1 MSKTRRR
8 ATKKTPGPVHP
19 GEAGVSAD
27 NVVARSLD
35 EKSSGSAL
43 LVLGMHRSGTS
54 AMAGALGLCGAWVG
68 EETELTGKNV
78 ENPLGF
84 WERRDMR
91 ELCDGILHSA
101 GADWWKIAGFDPDA
115 IPQEIL
121 AGHRRKFE
129 EIVTALD
136 EHGTWVVKEPRLCL
150 VLPVLR
156 DYIKNPVCIHIFRN
170 PLEVA
175 YSLQRRNGFSIAAGL
190 ALWETYNLRALSASG
205 NLPRV
210 SVSHESLML
219 HPVETLN
226 ALVDRLEELAVTH
239 LAKPDGGIIKRFID
253 PSLYRQRVTDEETED
268 YLLPSQRALWLR
280 LRSSEVFKHEGDAS
294 VPQVTRRHLLDL
306 ESIEFSLARYQ
317 DTIKDREKT
326 LREREKTLR
335 ERDRRVSG
343 LEGRVSVREE
353 TLRARDKTIR
363 ERDKTIRERD
373 RKVSDLEGRVSARE
387 ETIRE
392 RDKTLRER
400 DRRVSDLEGRVSA
413 REETIRERDK
423 TIRARDRKV
432 SDLEGRVSTRE
443 KTLRAREKTIKK
455 LLTSTSWKITAPLR
469 GIKLGAGWF
478 LRKLRHGLR
487 LLSWLLTGQFSRVVE
502 AVRFPRAK
510 SGAKPVSRPEEREAT
525 ATDRLSELI
534 HERGKGR
541 RIARAAGP
549 ASSGERPVVGEART
563 KVTVI
568 AWDLGHNPLGRA
580 YLLADV
586 LRHDYDVE
594 LIGAQFPRFGNE
606 VWEPLRNCSRVTIKS
621 FPGGNF
627 PQHFKHMEDIAEQ
640 VEGDLIY
647 VSKPRLPSL
656 ELAILAKLCRNR
668 PVILDMDDYEPG
680 FFNNRGSLTLDVVKT
695 KRHKFDFSWPHDETW
710 TRYGES
716 LIPLFEQVTVSNEE
730 LQKKF
735 GGMILP
741 HIRDE
746 HDFDPTAYPRDA
758 IRAELGF
765 TPEDK
770 VILFAGTPRMHKG
783 FDRIVAALESLN
795 RPDYKLLVAGS
806 PVDNESRRFF
816 KNVNPERVKA
826 VSNTPFCDLPGYL
839 CAGDLI
845 CLLQDEDKVT
855 SHFQMPAKFTDGLSM
870 GIPMLAT
877 GVPPLVNLAKEGL
890 VELLGDAPPERKI
903 DEIFSDYEAYKHKA
917 MQNREVFLREYSYG
931 ANLPRL
937 RDTISRLLRDPAP
950 IPDAFHELVAC
961 HREMFSGAT
970 DLPRV
975 TAKVVAM
982 PAPVPQPATPRPLQA
997 RSYID
1002 DKMDIVF
1009 FWKQNDTGIYGRR
1022 QDMLLKYLAKDPRIH
1037 RILHFDAPVKVFK
1050 SGHDVLKSGQ
1060 GGRHSHSRLV
1070 FYQTLRR
1077 RLRLKDKDK
1086 VRFDTFI
1093 FGTQRRAPGFM
1104 KRILPSEKD
1113 YLDYLARALKRH
1125 QVGQRRTVFWV
1136 CPNNFDFPSIEDR
1149 FKPDLVVAD
1158 VIDDQRKW
1166 PYSLLY
1172 KKKLGQNYEEILARC
1187 HLVFANCRS
1196 VFEAMG
1202 EFTDNIHLLP
1212 NAAEILEEEAQHWK
1226 KPAELARIKGP
1237 VIGYAGNLDIT
1248 RLDLDLLMT
1257 IASQRPDW
1265 NLVFI
1270 GSMHRSK
1277 DILKLNK
1284 FKNVYFLGVRPYDQ
1298 ALHYIRYFDVAMIPH
1313 LDNEL
1318 TQYMNPLKLYVY
1330 FSLHVPVVT
1339 TPIANIE
1346 NFGEFV
1352 EVGRTPEEFIK
1363 RISYCLDNDTV
1374 SGNVERIRELLKA
1387 NSWDERVTRLLTLI
1401 GEEFTRLDQRR
1412 RSSGSAL
1419 PTYDRDSMTKTAEAL
1434 FWDGNLPNALKLWQ
1448 ELLSEFADDEAL
1460 SGKAKLMISV
1470 INRLSD
1476 LAQYRNQI
1484 ESYAELTANKR
1495 HATKGEIRVVIFTA
1509 ISDNYDTIKLPER
1522 LNHDFDYIL
1531 FTNLP
1536 TPDTK
1541 IWQIRPMLYL
1551 HSDKTRS
1558 ARFIKTHPHL
1568 LLEGYDIAVWIDS
1581 NITILDGLD
1590 DMIKKFLSSGKAVG
1604 AIPHPLRESIYEE
1617 ITVCEERRKDEFDVM
1632 REQIAKYEGE
1642 GFSHHDLI
1650 ESNLMIFDLRHE
1662 KITHFL
1668 DTWWREIDNHS
1679 KRDQLSLNYSLAKA
1693 GLEWQRLANRPDS
1706 MRNEPGFTFVPHDK
1720 GVGPNAKL
1728 IEALQAVTVE
1738 PYAGPSYARVKES
1751 RVRANGTRRVDIIVC
1766 VHNALD
1772 YVRDCLEAVSKTR
1785 SDAQHRLIIVDDGS
1799 GEATEEYLKHFASQ
1813 TPHCELH
1820 RNNIAQGYTR
1830 AANRGLVASTG
1841 EFVILL
1847 NSDTVVTNDWTEKL
1861 ADAVFSTP
1869 GAGIVGP
1876 LSNAASY
1883 QSIPEYQGASGQTAV
1898 NMLPSGLAPEVMNS
1912 YCEQW
1917 TVADILPLVP
1927 LVHGFCFGVT
1937 RKVIEKIGYFD
1948 EENFPKGYGEE
1959 NDYCFRATDAGFSLV
1974 VATHTYVFHA
1984 KSKSYTEEKRLPLAR
1999 TASETFKR
2007 KYDRSRIKRAERS
2020 MAENP
2025 ILAILRARAKNI
2037 YDSPT

>member
-1 MSKTRRR
+1 M
-8 ATKKTPGPVHP
+8 
-19 GEAGVSAD
+19 SAD

-54 AMAGALGLCGAWVG
+54 AMAGVLGLCGAWVG

-101 GADWWKIAGFDPDA
+101 SADWWRIAGFDPDA

-219 HPVETLN
+219 HPVETLH
-226 ALVDRLEELAVTH
+226 ALVDRLEELAVTN
-239 LAKPDGGIIKRFID
+239 LAKPDGGLIKRFVD

-280 LRSSEVFKHEGDAS
+280 LRSSEVFKHEGDVS
-294 VPQVTRRHLLDL
+294 VPQVTKRYLLDL
-306 ESIEFSLARYQ
+306 ESTGFSLARYQDTIRAREETIEKITQARDKRVGELEGRVRAREETIEKITQARDKRVGELEGRVRAREETIEKITQARDKRVGELEGRVRAREETIEKITQARNKRVGELEGRVRAREETIEKITQARDKRVGELEGRVRAREETIEKITQARNKRVGELEGRVRAREETIEKITQARDKRVSELEGRVRAREETIEKITQARNKRVGELEGRVRAREETIEKITQARDKRVSELEGRVRAREETIEKITQARNKRVGELEGRVRSREETIARYQDTVREREKRYQDTVREREKTIQARDKRVGELEGRVSAREETIARYQDTVREREKTIQARDKRVGELEGRVSAREETIARYQDTVREREKTIQAREKRVSDLEGRVRSREETIARYQ

-326 LREREKTLR
+326 I
-335 ERDRRVSG
+335 
-343 LEGRVSVREE
+343 
-353 TLRARDKTIR
+353 RARDKTI
-363 ERDKTIRERD
+363 KQ
-373 RKVSDLEGRVSARE
+373 
-387 ETIRE
+387 
-392 RDKTLRER
+392 
-400 DRRVSDLEGRVSA
+400 
-413 REETIRERDK
+413 
-423 TIRARDRKV
+423 
-432 SDLEGRVSTRE
+432 
-443 KTLRAREKTIKK
+443 

-469 GIKLGAGWF
+469 GIKLGVRWF
-478 LRKLRHGLR
+478 LRKLRHALR
-487 LLSWLLTGQFSRVVE
+487 LLFWLLTGQFSRVVG
-502 AVRFPRAK
+502 AVRFLRAK
-510 SGAKPVSRPEEREAT
+510 SAAKPVSRPEEREVT
-525 ATDRLSELI
+525 AKGRLSELI
-534 HERGKGR
+534 RKRGKGQ
-541 RIARAAGP
+541 RIARAGP
-549 ASSGERPVVGEART
+549 TDPRKRPVVGEART

-627 PQHFKHMEDIAEQ
+627 PGHFKHMEDIAEQ

-647 VSKPRLPSL
+647 VSKPRLPGL
-656 ELAILAKLCRNR
+656 ELAILAKLHRNR
-668 PVILDMDDYEPG
+668 PVILDVDDYEPG
-680 FFNNRGSLTLDVVKT
+680 FFNNRGPLTLDVVKT
-695 KRHKFDFSWPHDETW
+695 ERHKFDFSCPHDETW

-730 LQKKF
+730 LRKKF

-746 HDFDPTAYPRDA
+746 HDFNPTVYPRDA
-758 IRAELGF
+758 IRAKLGF

-783 FDRIVAALESLN
+783 FDRIVAALERLN

-806 PVDNESRRFF
+806 PVDNKSKRFF
-816 KNVNPERVKA
+816 KNINPERVKT
-826 VSNTPFCDLPGYL
+826 VPNTPFCDLPGYL

-961 HREMFSGAT
+961 HREMFPGAT

-975 TAKVVAM
+975 TAKVVAR
-982 PAPVPQPATPRPLQA
+982 PAPVSQPVTPRPLQA

-1002 DKMDIVF
+1002 GKMDIVF

-1022 QDMLLKYLAKDPRIH
+1022 QDMLVKYLAKDPRIH
-1037 RILHFDAPVKVFK
+1037 RILHFDTPVNIFK

-1060 GGRHSHSRLV
+1060 GGRHSHARLV
-1070 FYQTLRR
+1070 FYQTLQR

-1104 KRILPSEKD
+1104 KRLLPSEKD
-1113 YLDYLARALKRH
+1113 YLDYLARVLKRH
-1125 QVGQRRTVFWV
+1125 QIGQRRTVFWV

-1166 PYSLLY
+1166 PCNPLY
-1172 KKKLGQNYEEILARC
+1172 KKKLSQNYEEILARC

-1196 VFEAMG
+1196 VFEAMRQ
-1202 EFTDNIHLLP
+1202 FTDNIHLLP

-1226 KPAELARIKGP
+1226 KPAKLARIKGP

-1248 RLDLDLLMT
+1248 RLDLDLLTT

-1270 GSMHRSK
+1270 GSMHRNK

-1298 ALHYIRYFDVAMIPH
+1298 ALRYIRYFDVAMIPH

-1318 TQYMNPLKLYVY
+1318 TRHMNPLKLYVY

-1352 EVGRTPEEFIK
+1352 QVGRTPEEFID
-1363 RISYCLDNDTV
+1363 RVSYCLNNDMI
-1374 SGNVERIRELLKA
+1374 SANLERIRELLKV

-1401 GEEFTRLDQRR
+1401 EGDRCTVCGHTDYLRR
-1412 RSSGSAL
+1412 RGEFIRE
-1419 PTYDRDSMTKTAEAL
+1419 TYECGNCEA
-1434 FWDGNLPNALKLWQ
+1434 
-1448 ELLSEFADDEAL
+1448 S
-1460 SGKAKLMISV
+1460 
-1470 INRLSD
+1470 
-1476 LAQYRNQI
+1476 
-1484 ESYAELTANKR
+1484 
-1495 HATKGEIRVVIFTA
+1495 
-1509 ISDNYDTIKLPER
+1509 
-1522 LNHDFDYIL
+1522 
-1531 FTNLP
+1531 
-1536 TPDTK
+1536 
-1541 IWQIRPMLYL
+1541 
-1551 HSDKTRS
+1551 
-1558 ARFIKTHPHL
+1558 
-1568 LLEGYDIAVWIDS
+1568 
-1581 NITILDGLD
+1581 
-1590 DMIKKFLSSGKAVG
+1590 
-1604 AIPHPLRESIYEE
+1604 LRY
-1617 ITVCEERRKDEFDVM
+1617 
-1632 REQIAKYEGE
+1632 REQA
-1642 GFSHHDLI
+1642 
-1650 ESNLMIFDLRHE
+1650 
-1662 KITHFL
+1662 
-1668 DTWWREIDNHS
+1668 
-1679 KRDQLSLNYSLAKA
+1679 
-1693 GLEWQRLANRPDS
+1693 
-1706 MRNEPGFTFVPHDK
+1706 
-1720 GVGPNAKL
+1720 
-1728 IEALQAVTVE
+1728 
-1738 PYAGPSYARVKES
+1738 
-1751 RVRANGTRRVDIIVC
+1751 
-1766 VHNALD
+1766 
-1772 YVRDCLEAVSKTR
+1772 
-1785 SDAQHRLIIVDDGS
+1785 RLI
-1799 GEATEEYLKHFASQ
+1799 LKHFSRERSEHLA
-1813 TPHCELH
+1813 ELARESEFQNLKIYEPGLIGPFRRLFH
-1820 RNNIAQGYTR
+1820 KLPGYRNSHYWED
-1830 AANRGLVASTG
+1830 VKPG
-1841 EFVILL
+1841 EFREGVQCQDLMNL
-1847 NSDTVVTNDWTEKL
+1847 TYEDNSFDLVLSSDIFEHVRKPFVGFKEVNRVLK
-1861 ADAVFSTP
+1861 P
-1869 GAGIVGP
+1869 GGFHIF
-1876 LSNAASY
+1876 
-1883 QSIPEYQGASGQTAV
+1883 SIPAKRPMPSKTVFRVDTSGPEDV
-1898 NMLPSGLAPEVMNS
+1898 PVLPKHYHSA
-1912 YCEQW
+1912 
-1917 TVADILPLVP
+1917 
-1927 LVHGFCFGVT
+1927 
-1937 RKVIEKIGYFD
+1937 
-1948 EENFPKGYGEE
+1948 PKGGK
-1959 NDYCFRATDAGFSLV
+1959 SLV
-1974 VATHTYVFHA
+1974 
-1984 KSKSYTEEKRLPLAR
+1984 YTDFGK
-1999 TASETFKR
+1999 
-2007 KYDRSRIKRAERS
+2007 D
-2020 MAENP
+2020 MAEFMAADG
-2025 ILAILRARAKNI
+2025 IDLKME
-2037 YDSPT
+2037 SPCPDRYPVIITDQMLSFYWKKGVL